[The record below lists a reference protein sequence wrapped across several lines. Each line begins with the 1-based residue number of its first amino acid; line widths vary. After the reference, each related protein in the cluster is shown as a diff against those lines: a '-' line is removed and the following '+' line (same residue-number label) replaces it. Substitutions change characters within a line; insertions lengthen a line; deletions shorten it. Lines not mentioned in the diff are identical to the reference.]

1 LSQHSVFA
9 LTCKLLSK
17 AVPYFQTA
25 NQNFI
30 RSTGPK
36 PLTEPIN
43 HQALPKSISVYYEPA
58 RLFEQLKN
66 RQEAESHSG
75 SYLIRKVAREH
86 MAAKKVD
93 IIAEKYEKPRAFI
106 NNSEVSVS
114 FSHTKSG
121 LALAISENHNVGCDI
136 EMMNRHVS
144 PQLIKRMKHEQ
155 EEDLLYEQLPAV
167 QIWTFKEAALKMMG
181 TGLRNPMHNV
191 QITQGK
197 SGGFDV
203 EINDGIQAKICSF
216 QHHEHWIT
224 ICYR

>member
-1 LSQHSVFA
+1 M
-9 LTCKLLSK
+9 
-17 AVPYFQTA
+17 
-25 NQNFI
+25 
-30 RSTGPK
+30 
-36 PLTEPIN
+36 TESIT

-75 SYLIRKVAREH
+75 SYLIRKVAREY
-86 MAAKKVD
+86 MSAKKVD

-114 FSHTKSG
+114 FSHTRTG
-121 LALAISENHNVGCDI
+121 LALAISENLNVGCDI
-136 EMMNRHVS
+136 ELSNRHVN
-144 PQLIKRMKHEQ
+144 PQLVKRMKHEA
-155 EEDLLYEQLPAV
+155 EDDVLYNELPAV

-191 QITQGK
+191 RITEGE
-197 SGGFDV
+197 SGLFDV

-216 QHHEHWIT
+216 QHQKHWIT

>member
-1 LSQHSVFA
+1 
-9 LTCKLLSK
+9 
-17 AVPYFQTA
+17 
-25 NQNFI
+25 
-30 RSTGPK
+30 
-36 PLTEPIN
+36 LTESIT

-75 SYLIRKVAREH
+75 SYLIRKVAREY
-86 MAAKKVD
+86 MSAKKVD

-106 NNSEVSVS
+106 NDDEVSVS
-114 FSHTKSG
+114 FSHTRTG
-121 LALAISENHNVGCDI
+121 LALAISKNLNVGCDI
-136 EMMNRHVS
+136 ELSNRHVS
-144 PQLIKRMKHEQ
+144 PQLVKRMKHEQ
-155 EEDLLYEQLPAV
+155 EDDVLYNELPAV

-191 QITQGK
+191 HISPGEN
-197 SGGFDV
+197 GLFEV

-216 QHHEHWIT
+216 QHHQHWIT